1 MLRNDLDKVRMLAE
15 LTRKREKEKLKQA
28 QVIKDIVDSFI
39 FPAYGKLRL
48 SAFRQSSRGTR
59 LLRSHQGTHVLDV
72 DRREDRAERIPS
84 RCRFQGRSNSLNPGT
99 RLTNSMISILCL
111 TTQ

>member
-48 SAFRQSSRGTR
+48 TLQKISASVLPCKEWASKANISVWTARTCFSISSVEPKYPIITK
-59 LLRSHQGTHVLDV
+59 
-72 DRREDRAERIPS
+72 
-84 RCRFQGRSNSLNPGT
+84 
-99 RLTNSMISILCL
+99 
-111 TTQ
+111 

>member
-48 SAFRQSSRGTR
+48 TLQKISASVVPDPLVRVKS
-59 LLRSHQGTHVLDV
+59 
-72 DRREDRAERIPS
+72 
-84 RCRFQGRSNSLNPGT
+84 
-99 RLTNSMISILCL
+99 
-111 TTQ
+111 

>member
-39 FPAYGKLRL
+39 FPGYGKLRL
-48 SAFRQSSRGTR
+48 TLQKIHA
-59 LLRSHQGTHVLDV
+59 
-72 DRREDRAERIPS
+72 
-84 RCRFQGRSNSLNPGT
+84 
-99 RLTNSMISILCL
+99 
-111 TTQ
+111 